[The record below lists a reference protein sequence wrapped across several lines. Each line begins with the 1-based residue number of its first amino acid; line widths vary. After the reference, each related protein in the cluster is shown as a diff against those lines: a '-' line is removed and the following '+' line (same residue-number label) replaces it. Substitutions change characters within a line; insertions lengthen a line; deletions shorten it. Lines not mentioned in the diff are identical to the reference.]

1 MWGLLAPE
9 SSHDVNPPG
18 NFSRRASRAENKGGG
33 VLRGWRGSYP
43 ELEFRKIIVKRKVN
57 TSPLVFRQN
66 PGDLETNN
74 SPSFPRWESSI
85 RMQGRGVIRDRWCTA
100 AKGPNVLCSSTGGNG
115 PANSFDPESVKNYLD
130 FSPGGLPGVSEHC
143 IPLLYPPPAPP
154 QTHYTP
160 GRPCCSRAGSLG
172 LHAPMGGWHSP
183 SPSPRGGE
191 EEEEV
196 ARAIPQGIQQGCM
209 HCNCKSAPRRYP
221 SA

>member
-1 MWGLLAPE
+1 M
-9 SSHDVNPPG
+9 
-18 NFSRRASRAENKGGG
+18 
-33 VLRGWRGSYP
+33 
-43 ELEFRKIIVKRKVN
+43 KRKVN

-143 IPLLYPPPAPP
+143 IPLLYPPPQRHHKHTTHLGVHVVAGQGALGYTLPWVGGTAHPPAPG
-154 QTHYTP
+154 
-160 GRPCCSRAGSLG
+160 GRRRRRRSRG
-172 LHAPMGGWHSP
+172 P
-183 SPSPRGGE
+183 SRKAYNRG
-191 EEEEV
+191 V
-196 ARAIPQGIQQGCM
+196 CIVIAKALRADIRARE
-209 HCNCKSAPRRYP
+209 ST
-221 SA
+221 

>member
-1 MWGLLAPE
+1 MPRNRLTMLIPLETFLGAL
-9 SSHDVNPPG
+9 
-18 NFSRRASRAENKGGG
+18 RALKVRGGG

-57 TSPLVFRQN
+57 PPLVFRQN

-130 FSPGGLPGVSEHC
+130 FSPGGLPGVSEHR
-143 IPLLYPPPAPP
+143 IPLLYPPPQRHHKHTTHLGVHVVAGQGALGYTLPWVGGTAHPPAPP
-154 QTHYTP
+154 
-160 GRPCCSRAGSLG
+160 
-172 LHAPMGGWHSP
+172 GGGG
-183 SPSPRGGE
+183 RGGGGGRE
-191 EEEEV
+191 GHP
-196 ARAIPQGIQQGCM
+196 ARHTTGVYAL
-209 HCNCKSAPRRYP
+209 
-221 SA
+221 

>member
-1 MWGLLAPE
+1 M
-9 SSHDVNPPG
+9 
-18 NFSRRASRAENKGGG
+18 
-33 VLRGWRGSYP
+33 
-43 ELEFRKIIVKRKVN
+43 KRKVN

-115 PANSFDPESVKNYLD
+115 PANSFDPESVKTIWTSVLADCRGFPNIVFPY
-130 FSPGGLPGVSEHC
+130 C
-143 IPLLYPPPAPP
+143 TPPPAPP

-183 SPSPRGGE
+183 SPSPPGGGG

>member
-1 MWGLLAPE
+1 M
-9 SSHDVNPPG
+9 
-18 NFSRRASRAENKGGG
+18 
-33 VLRGWRGSYP
+33 
-43 ELEFRKIIVKRKVN
+43 KRKVN

-115 PANSFDPESVKNYLD
+115 PANSFDPESVKKLFGLQSWRIAGGFRTLY
-130 FSPGGLPGVSEHC
+130 SPTVP
-143 IPLLYPPPAPP
+143 PLPPAPP

-183 SPSPRGGE
+183 SPSPPGGGGE